1 LRIPDEV
8 IMDIKYRNPIEDVI
22 APYVALKRAGKNLK
36 GLCPFHSEKTPSFTV
51 YPDSNSYYC
60 YGCGNGGDVVTFIK
74 NIENLDYV
82 EALKLL
88 ADRAG
93 VTIPESGYDD
103 SMFKLKAKLYEI
115 NREAAKFYYNYM
127 FTKEGM
133 WAYKYLT
140 DRGLSKET
148 ITHFGLGCAP
158 NAWDGLINH
167 LKAKGYSLFEMEN
180 AGVVIKGNKG
190 YYDRFRNKV
199 MFPIIDLQ
207 KRVIGF
213 SGRKNPNDLLDK
225 GGKYINTSDTLIYKK
240 SHHLFGMNHAK
251 AHCNDR
257 IILVEGNMDVISLH
271 QAGFKN
277 AVAALGTSFTDEQAR
292 LISRYTN
299 EIVLIMDSDA
309 AGQKATDRAMTT
321 LAAIGINTR
330 VVNIPDGKDPD
341 EFIKNNGADKFA
353 ALLEGASSDID
364 YKLYK
369 AASGLDLEANAD
381 KVAYL
386 NKAADILAESSDEIA
401 IDMYAG
407 RLSEKYSVSKATLL
421 EKIKENK
428 QKLYKKQKNNEIKS
442 IISPKISRDL
452 PNPDSIKYK
461 RAVAAEETILGIMLK
476 HPDVIKN
483 IEVTQ
488 EDFVSSL
495 CKKIFADIKELDNR
509 NASIDISLIASEYT
523 ASENGYITGIA
534 IKSVVGDQYKQML
547 KDAINV
553 LKEEKLKTTEGPLE
567 SMGDDDWTKYM
578 NNLIEK
584 KVKKDGWERKSIK
597 ARK

>member
-1 LRIPDEV
+1 MRIPDEV
-8 IMDIKYRNPIEDVI
+8 IMEIKYRNPIEDVI

-60 YGCGNGGDVVTFIK
+60 HGCGSGGDVVTFAK
-74 NIENLDYV
+74 NIEHLDYV

-88 ADRAG
+88 ADRGG

-115 NREAAKFYYNYM
+115 NREAAKYYYNYM

-133 WAYKYLT
+133 WAYNYLT
-140 DRGLSKET
+140 NRGLTKDT

-158 NAWDGLINH
+158 DGWDGLIKH
-167 LKAKGYSLFEMEN
+167 LKSKGYNLLDMEK
-180 AGVVIKGNKG
+180 AGVVIKGQKG

-213 SGRKNPNDLLDK
+213 SGRKNPSDTAE
-225 GGKYINTSDTLIYKK
+225 GGKYINTIDTLIYKK

-251 AHCNDR
+251 AFCSER

-277 AVAALGTSFTDEQAR
+277 TVAALGTAFTDEQAR

-299 EIVLIMDSDA
+299 EIVLIMDSDGP
-309 AGQKATDRAMTT
+309 GQKATERALVT
-321 LAAIGINTR
+321 LSAIGINTR

-341 EFIKNNGADKFA
+341 EFIKNNGAEKFA

-364 YKLYK
+364 YKLFK
-369 AASGLDLEANAD
+369 AASGLDLTLNAD

-386 NKAADILAESSDEIA
+386 NKAAEVLAESTDEIA
-401 IDMYAG
+401 VDMYAG
-407 RLSEKYSVSKATLL
+407 RLSEKYAVSKATLL

-428 QKLYKKQKNNEIKS
+428 KKLYKKQKNEEIKN
-442 IISPKISRDL
+442 IISPKIVRDA
-452 PNPDSIKYK
+452 PNPDSVKNK
-461 RAVAAEETILGIMLK
+461 RAVSAEETIIGIMIR

-483 IEVTQ
+483 INLTPD
-488 EDFVSSL
+488 DFVSSL
-495 CKKIFADIKELDNR
+495 CKKIFSDIVELESRSSN
-509 NASIDISLIASEYT
+509 IDVSLIASEYT
-523 ASENGYITGIA
+523 NKENGYITGIA
-534 IKSVVGDQYKQML
+534 LNSVIGENYKQML
-547 KDAINV
+547 LDAINV
-553 LKEEKLKTTEGPLE
+553 LKEEKLKTIEAPLE
-567 SMGDDDWTKYM
+567 SMGDDDWKNYM

-584 KVKKDGWERKSIK
+584 KVKKDG
-597 ARK
+597 

>member
-1 LRIPDEV
+1 MRIPDEV

-60 YGCGNGGDVVTFIK
+60 YGCGSGGDVVTFVK
-74 NIENLDYV
+74 SIENLDYV

-93 VTIPESGYDD
+93 VQIPESGYDD
-103 SMFKLKAKLYEI
+103 SMLKLKAKLYEI

-133 WAYKYLT
+133 WAYNYLT
-140 DRGLSKET
+140 IRGLTKET

-158 NAWDGLINH
+158 DSWDGLIKH
-167 LKAKGYSLFEMEN
+167 LKEKGYSLFDMVE
-180 AGVVIKGNKG
+180 AGVVIKGQKG

-213 SGRKNPNDLLDK
+213 SGRKNPNDTLDK

-251 AHCNDR
+251 AFCNDR

-277 AVAALGTSFTDEQAR
+277 TVAALGTSFTDEQAR

-299 EIVLIMDSDA
+299 EIVIIMDSDA
-309 AGQKATDRAMTT
+309 AGQKATERALST
-321 LAAIGINTR
+321 LSAIGINVR

-341 EFIKNNGADKFA
+341 EFIKNSGADKFA
-353 ALLEGASSDID
+353 ALLDGASSDID

-369 AASGLDLEANAD
+369 AASGLDLNTNAD
-381 KVAYL
+381 KVIYL
-386 NKAADILAESSDEIA
+386 NKAAEVLAQTNDDIAV
-401 IDMYAG
+401 DMYAG
-407 RLSEKYSVSKATLL
+407 RLADKYAVSKTTILD
-421 EKIKENK
+421 KIKENK
-428 QKLYKKQKNNEIKS
+428 QKFRKKQHNDEIKQ
-442 IISPKISRDL
+442 IISPKISRDM
-452 PNPDSIKYK
+452 PNPDSAKYK
-461 RAVAAEETILGIMLK
+461 RGVSAEETIIGVMLR
-476 HPDVIKN
+476 HPDVIKD
-483 IEVTQ
+483 ITLDSD
-488 EDFVSSL
+488 DFISSL
-495 CKKIFADIKELDNR
+495 CKKIFTDILELYNR
-509 NASIDISLIASEYT
+509 GSDIDVSLIAREYT
-523 ASENGYITGIA
+523 AKEVGYITGISINSVIGENYKQILNDA
-534 IKSVVGDQYKQML
+534 IK
-547 KDAINV
+547 V
-553 LKEEKLKTTEGPLE
+553 LKEEKNKISSGPVE
-567 SMGDDDWTKYM
+567 SMGDDDWTEFM

-584 KVKKDGWERKSIK
+584 KVKKDG
-597 ARK
+597 